1 MSIAKIYQVED
12 YSDKNLEKCQS
23 NDEFLFKKRFYA
35 RLRNNPDAEKFIK
48 DVVET
53 TARKPI
59 FIIVEFKNPIY
70 LNSQHFLEYQE
81 HLESLCAI

>member
-12 YSDKNLEKCQS
+12 YSDAKLEKFQT
-23 NDEFLFKKRFYA
+23 NAELLFKKRFYS

-59 FIIVEFKNPIY
+59 FVIIEFKNPIC
-70 LNSQHFLEYQE
+70 LTVQHFLEYEE